1 VPCATRHDEP
11 RRNAS
16 SKRAPVSLVDVAA
29 EIGAPVPRE
38 PQPAQLKFPVRQV
51 RAGEFLHRAGDRSDA
66 IYVVR
71 AGFFKTVRV
80 ESNGTEQV
88 MAFPMRGD
96 AIGLDGLA
104 SGKCQTDAVAL
115 DASLVVAI
123 THDGLGQFG
132 RAWPGVERLVHFLY
146 SREIGEQQLMM
157 LRLGSSCADAR
168 VASFLLHLADKCGRY
183 GYSRTALTLRMTRRD
198 IGSHLGLKLETV
210 SRCLSAFAGAGILG
224 VDHRSLLLRD
234 VDALRS
240 VAAPPASVPRPL
252 RPIVAAKRTWS
263 RYEPLTAGAHHASCP
278 PHREAGC
285 QVLD

>member
-1 VPCATRHDEP
+1 
-11 RRNAS
+11 
-16 SKRAPVSLVDVAA
+16 VSLVDVAT
-29 EIGAPVPRE
+29 EIGAPLPRD
-38 PQPAQLKFPVRQV
+38 PHLAQLKFPVRQV
-51 RAGEFLHRAGDRSDA
+51 RAGEYLHRAGDNCDA
-66 IYVVR
+66 VYVVR

-96 AIGLDGLA
+96 AIGLDGVDG
-104 SGKCQTDAVAL
+104 GKCQTDAVAL

-123 THDGLGQFG
+123 THDGLGRSG
-132 RAWPGVERLVHFLY
+132 RTWPGVERLVHFLY
-146 SREIGEQQLMM
+146 SREIGEQQLMI
-157 LRLGSSCADAR
+157 LRLGSLCADAR

-198 IGSHLGLKLETV
+198 IGSYLGLKLETV
-210 SRCLSAFAGAGILG
+210 SRCFSAFAGAGILD

-240 VAAPPASVPRPL
+240 VAAPPANVPRPL
-252 RPIVAAKRTWS
+252 RPIVAARRTWS
-263 RYEPLTAGAHHASCP
+263 RYEPLKSGAQHASGRA
-278 PHREAGC
+278 HREAGC